1 MVEKNPSVSVRI
13 SLLEHDMLRANT
25 TLDKMNTAME
35 KHREES
41 NHDIGKIYDRME
53 DFRAELK
60 EDINTLKSDLDKKME
75 TQNQIL
81 TKISDKLNDLNKWRW
96 IVVGMA
102 TVAGFILSKI
112 MGIKIF

>member
-1 MVEKNPSVSVRI
+1 MVEKTPSVSTRI

-25 TLDKMNTAME
+25 SLDRMNNAME

-41 NHDIGKIYDRME
+41 NHNTGKIYDRME
-53 DFRAELK
+53 DLRTELK
-60 EDINTLKSDLDKKME
+60 EDINTLKVDLEKKIE
-75 TQNQIL
+75 DQNKLL

-102 TVAGFILSKI
+102 TVGGYILSKI
-112 MGIKIF
+112 IGIKIF